1 MSEQTRERL
10 SALLDGELERDDLRF
25 LLRRIGHDTESAAC
39 WSRYCI
45 ARQVLRRG
53 PVAILSDDFSAATMA
68 RLAGEPAPAGGHR
81 PWLRWVSGGAIA
93 AGVAVVALTLGNPLA
108 VRSPGVPDEVATTA
122 LPTGPSLAASSTP
135 ATSAVPVSVA
145 SRPATVPL
153 EFRPPLLAPS
163 QPVVAS
169 TSRTS
174 IAMPGP
180 VRTEPATFDPHL
192 RSYLIRHYEAS
203 GAAGQ
208 TGFVPYALLVVPAP
222 GTGASGSVSGNP
234 EPAAGQH

>member
-10 SALLDGELERDDLRF
+10 SALLDGELERDELRF
-25 LLRRIGHDTESAAC
+25 LIRRIEHDAASATC

-53 PVAILSDDFSAATMA
+53 PVVILPDDFSAATMA
-68 RLAGEPAPAGGHR
+68 RLAAEPAPAGGHR

-93 AGVAVVALTLGNPLA
+93 AGVALVALTLGNPLA
-108 VRSPGVPDEVATTA
+108 MRTTNAPDGVAAT
-122 LPTGPSLAASSTP
+122 LPASPSLAASSTP
-135 ATSAVPVSVA
+135 GASALPVAAA
-145 SRPATVPL
+145 SRSTTPI

-169 TSRTS
+169 TSRTG
-174 IAMPGP
+174 IALPGP
-180 VRTEPATFDPHL
+180 VRAEPAAFDPHL

-222 GTGASGSVSGNP
+222 GTGSGDRAES
-234 EPAAGQH
+234 AARQH